1 MILEKQNMAR
11 LYLSGSIV
19 SWLVFFVITFY
30 SAIAGGF
37 DQSHVS
43 KFVSPLYRD
52 TFLNLFILLSFLY
65 FKNKS
70 ETEKG
75 TNFQDLIWEGF
86 ITASLMTVALV
97 LNQQLAYLDVDF
109 FKEEI
114 FKNTVYAI
122 NGVFIFVFMGKIFFV
137 FKRLILYQKSKKLL
151 FAWSVYEV
159 LLVVCLVISHFDFE
173 IDHFHLN
180 TKIFVGSL
188 AIYGLILSMN
198 MKWVAYLNFKQKLK
212 GALLLSIIL
221 VITATFVQYLYKHSH
236 LIDNPE
242 NQILVNDIS
251 QHFFVIVIFLFIIFY
266 CIASILVILFNLPTS
281 SVFEQ
286 KLGEVFNFQKLSQ
299 SIRTT
304 KDEREIYDILLEI
317 SVHTALADGAWLEI
331 ADRQKKYKA
340 FLNYQLEKYDAFE
353 LKKLFKRN
361 QLDIKSNYQYFPN
374 LKRLKHYDRLVD
386 NPAKSVLTF
395 PLYTSNK
402 FIGVLGLIK
411 HIPDGFN
418 TESIEIIKSFVG
430 QASVSIEN
438 SRLLNEAIQTERY
451 KEELKI
457 AKTVQENLLPR
468 HLTFKKN
475 IDISAYSLP
484 ADDVGGD
491 YYDTFNIA
499 DEVIGVVIGDVSG
512 HGTSAAFNMAQVKGV
527 FQGLMQQVSSPDE
540 ILTMA
545 NKALSNCLNPQSFV
559 TITILM
565 IDLKNG
571 LMNVARG
578 GHCPTLFFNEREKQ
592 ADFLNIKGLGLGI
605 LRNDSYKDFVQSYTC
620 EINPGDQVLLYTD
633 GVVEAI
639 DSSGND
645 YGYERI
651 REKFKAN
658 IHKNTEEIIDI
669 VKRDVLEFSGKQ
681 KLDDDFTL
689 LCLKIL

>member
-1 MILEKQNMAR
+1 MVSEKENISK
-11 LYLSGSIV
+11 LYLSGSII

-30 SAIAGGF
+30 STIEGGF
-37 DQSHVS
+37 EQAHVS
-43 KFVSPLYRD
+43 NYVSPFYRD
-52 TFLNLFILLSFLY
+52 VFLNIFILLSFLF
-65 FKNKS
+65 FKAKS
-70 ETEKG
+70 EAAKS
-75 TNFQDLIWEGF
+75 TNFNDLIWEGF
-86 ITASLMTVALV
+86 MTASLMTVALV
-97 LNQQLAYLDVDF
+97 LNQQLSYLDVDF
-109 FKEEI
+109 FKLNI
-114 FKNTVYAI
+114 FKNTIYAI
-122 NGVFIFVFMGKIFFV
+122 NGVFIFVFMGKMFFV
-137 FKRLILYQKSKKLL
+137 FKKLILYQKSKQLL

-159 LLVVCLVISHFDFE
+159 LLLICLVISHFE

-180 TKIFVGSL
+180 TKIFVASL
-188 AIYGLILSMN
+188 ALYGLVLSLN

-212 GALLLSIIL
+212 GALLMVIIL
-221 VITATFVQYLYKHSH
+221 SITATFLQYLYKHSH

-242 NQILVNDIS
+242 NRILVNDIS

-266 CIASILVILFNLPTS
+266 CISSILVILFNLPTS

-286 KLGEVFNFQKLSQ
+286 KLGEVFNFQKLAQ

-340 FLNYQLEKYDAFE
+340 FLNYQYEKYDAFE

-361 QLDIKSNYQYFPN
+361 HIDIKSNYQYLSN
-374 LKRLKHYDRLVD
+374 ITRLKHYDRLID
-386 NPAKSVLTF
+386 NPAKCVLTF

-411 HIPDGFN
+411 NIPDGFN

-438 SRLLNEAIQTERY
+438 SRLLNEAIENERY

-468 HLTFKKN
+468 HLTFNKN
-475 IDISAYSLP
+475 IEISAFSLP

-499 DEVIGVVIGDVSG
+499 EEIIGVVIGDVSG

-527 FQGLMQQVSSPDE
+527 FQGLMQQVTSPDE
-540 ILTMA
+540 VLTMA
-545 NKALSNCLNPQSFV
+545 NRALCNCLNAQSFV
-559 TITILM
+559 TITVLM

-571 LMNVARG
+571 LINIARG
-578 GHCPTLFFNEREKQ
+578 GHCPTLFFDGTTQKAE
-592 ADFLNIKGLGLGI
+592 FLNIKGLGLGI
-605 LRNDSYKDFVQSYTC
+605 LRDESYRDFVQSYTR
-620 EINPGDQVLLYTD
+620 EIKPGDQVLLYTD
-633 GVVEAI
+633 GVVEAHNS
-639 DSSGND
+639 DGDD

-651 REKFKAN
+651 REEFQ
-658 IHKNTEEIIDI
+658 KNSSRNTQEIIDI
-669 VKRDVLEFSGKQ
+669 VKRDVFEFSGKE
-681 KLDDDFTL
+681 KLEDDFTL
-689 LCLKIL
+689 FCIKIN